1 MVTSKLKV
9 LHLYGTPTIRMSCDI
24 GFQSHNRT
32 LVVFPV
38 VPCGAGYCSD
48 TSFSSFLSG
57 MSTSESGQQTK
68 VWLENSYNSAR
79 GLDVLV
85 EWNKLEGN
93 GKCVGG
99 KPTRMLRDFVCVCG
113 FCSHLESIE
122 RGLSSGN

>member
-1 MVTSKLKV
+1 
-9 LHLYGTPTIRMSCDI
+9 MSCDI

-57 MSTSESGQQTK
+57 MSTSEIWPANQK
-68 VWLENSYNSAR
+68 LWLENSYNSAR

-99 KPTRMLRDFVCVCG
+99 KLTRMLRGFFVCVWILFSVG
-113 FCSHLESIE
+113 I
-122 RGLSSGN
+122 N